1 MRVLTPVTAELVY
14 RVALVC
20 IRGGN
25 HERAQAHLRQLR
37 EEGFKILAYR
47 LCTKMIVAGITP
59 CSETKSRPTESLET
73 SP

>member
-1 MRVLTPVTAELVY
+1 MLSPQAAVLVW
-14 RVALVC
+14 RIALNC
-20 IRGGN
+20 LRGGN

-37 EEGFKILAYR
+37 EDGYQVLAYR

-59 CSETKSRPTESLET
+59 CDETKSRPTESLET

>member
-1 MRVLTPVTAELVY
+1 MLTPVTAELVY

-37 EEGFKILAYR
+37 EDGYKILAYR

-59 CSETKSRPTESLET
+59 CAETKSATLESLET